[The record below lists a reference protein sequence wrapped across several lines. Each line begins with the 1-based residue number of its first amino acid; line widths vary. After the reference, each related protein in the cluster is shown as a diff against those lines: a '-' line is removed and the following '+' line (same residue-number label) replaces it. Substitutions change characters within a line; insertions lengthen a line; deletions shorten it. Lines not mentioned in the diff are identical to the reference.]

1 MEFIDKEK
9 KKDLIIDIKKEL
21 IEGSF
26 EKAVKIQRDSILP
39 VSEITSIATTVFT
52 ELCSQ
57 DKYERAIE
65 LAKFYNLSSEK
76 IIEAIMKGFS
86 HFFIKGEYEKAAN
99 WGLEYK
105 LSSSEILKATV
116 RIFEKLIS
124 EKDIKSAL
132 QAVEKYN
139 IPHESIMDS
148 ASSAFND
155 AYRRKDYLSAAILGK
170 EFNLPKKR
178 ILTAAV
184 NAFKGQILKE
194 NWDGLIAVENE
205 FNILSDSAFNDIQER
220 ERESAIDVFFKN
232 AIQENIKRGRGK
244 IVIHILESTGILS
257 RRYSEVIL
265 KELMNDILLEITRLH
280 NLLLTKGD
288 EKDALQ
294 IKDHFEFLK
303 SDAPVDVKASVV
315 ETAQSYHNVLLKR
328 YQFEEA
334 KNIKKEYGLF
344 DKNILADSVTDG
356 LTATFEFLK
365 TAISKDD
372 LITGMEVVKEYKIS
386 KDKIAEIATKIII
399 DKLNKLDF
407 ENAFLILRK
416 FNINPY
422 FEPLQTEAQKQFSDN
437 INNNHFEIAAEIGK
451 IFKLN
456 AKETRVSAYKA
467 WERHIRNARY
477 DKAFQFKKEYKLPTP
492 WTKNVAREIYE
503 YNIQISRTDAAKRIR
518 SEYEIDYNFFDLV
531 KEFIKKYLFRK

>member
-9 KKDLIIDIKKEL
+9 KKDLIIDMKKEL

-65 LAKFYNLSSEK
+65 LAKLYSLSSEK

-303 SDAPVDVKASVV
+303 SDAPVDVKTSVV

-503 YNIQISRTDAAKRIR
+503 YNIQISRTDVAKKIR